1 MAVIKKEKMS
11 MLINILI
18 LSIAVFLVANF
29 LPGIRVK
36 HFGTAIWVAI
46 VYSLIN
52 FFFGWLLILL
62 SLPFIIITFGLF
74 KLVINAVLL
83 WLTNKMLDDFE
94 IKDFFKEIPKNAIG
108 LSLPSYEN
116 DKELKTVYVIYE
128 DKTYKEFGKYK

>member
-1 MAVIKKEKMS
+1 
-11 MLINILI
+11 MLINILV
-18 LSIAVFLVANF
+18 LSVAVFLVANF

-52 FFFGWLLILL
+52 FFFGWLLIVL

-83 WLTNKMLDDFE
+83 WLTDKMVSDFQ
-94 IKDFFKEIPKNAIG
+94 IKDFLTTFIAALCITLVDSG
-108 LSLPSYEN
+108 
-116 DKELKTVYVIYE
+116 IRWIMAAM
-128 DKTYKEFGKYK
+128 